1 MKNPPA
7 SLAHLDFVAGI
18 PSLDVSHFTQGTEVQ
33 RTQFVH
39 DLGTA
44 YREVGFVAI
53 GGHGIPQDVIDEL
66 YNEAETFFALPADVK
81 AKHEHP
87 EHNRQRGF
95 VSFGTEHAKDSD
107 AADLKEFWQV
117 GQCDV
122 PEGADMTHYPPNAV
136 VAERPLLSVK
146 SEALYRNLEAVGRDV
161 LKAIALHL
169 ELDED
174 YFEAYVPGG
183 NSILRLIHYPPILQE
198 PQSSVRAGQHEDIN
212 LITLL
217 VGASASGLEVMD
229 TAGNWTPVTAL
240 PNQLVVNVGDM
251 LQRLTNQELKST
263 THRVVNPPRELWGKP
278 RFSMPFFCHPVPY
291 MNLGALE
298 QCVPAGEDPKESP
311 ITAGAYLAERLREIG
326 LIGDTSSEKE

>member
-1 MKNPPA
+1 
-7 SLAHLDFVAGI
+7 
-18 PSLDVSHFTQGTEVQ
+18 
-33 RTQFVH
+33 VH

-66 YNEAETFFALPADVK
+66 YNEAETFFALPADIK